1 MIPFKEEGFCST
13 EKAFSFPTMNLSLL
27 IVTGGFSQTRMRKLW
42 PWLNVLHLTKEVG
55 HSRAYLCNELTFVD
69 FEKWSIYHRPDNGWY
84 LVSSFFFLTSSSEW
98 RDTRKLCS
106 FSQGGVL
113 PSETLACLL
122 DGWCLFNSSLRKRG
136 TWARKALANERKSA
150 RYLALELS
158 CKLRTRKGAKKGSN
172 QVGTLKESFE
182 SGQAGQECA
191 FWSYSFDS
199 QLILKKKKRGRHT
212 NSTTK

>member
-1 MIPFKEEGFCST
+1 MDGASSIHLSEREGH
-13 EKAFSFPTMNLSLL
+13 E
-27 IVTGGFSQTRMRKLW
+27 
-42 PWLNVLHLTKEVG
+42 
-55 HSRAYLCNELTFVD
+55 
-69 FEKWSIYHRPDNGWY
+69 
-84 LVSSFFFLTSSSEW
+84 
-98 RDTRKLCS
+98 
-106 FSQGGVL
+106 
-113 PSETLACLL
+113 
-122 DGWCLFNSSLRKRG
+122 
-136 TWARKALANERKSA
+136 RKALANERKSA

-199 QLILKKKKRGRHT
+199 QLILKKKRGRHT

>member
-84 LVSSFFFLTSSSEW
+84 LVSSFFLTSSSEW

-172 QVGTLKESFE
+172 QVGTLKKALKAGRQGRNAP
-182 SGQAGQECA
+182 SGAIPLTLN
-191 FWSYSFDS
+191 SY
-199 QLILKKKKRGRHT
+199 LKKKERKTH
-212 NSTTK
+212 